1 MGILLQVGER
11 AELPGGYGMA
21 LFQTLVALA
30 AVSVLA
36 WVVLKW
42 SANRGLGTFAKG
54 RRLTVLERVPLDARR
69 SLYLVEVGGK
79 VLLIGAGDGAA
90 PTLLSELDPDSITEV
105 SAPGPGLSFADV
117 LGRLRGTGAGSAAGG
132 SAAPDAKPKEES

>member
-1 MGILLQVGER
+1 
-11 AELPGGYGMA
+11 MA

-42 SANRGLGTFAKG
+42 SANRGLGAFAKG

-90 PTLLSELDPDSITEV
+90 PTLLSELDPANIAEV
-105 SAPGPGLSFADV
+105 PSPGPGLSFADV
-117 LGRLRGTGAGSAAGG
+117 LARLRGSGPGSAGG
-132 SAAPDAKPKEES
+132 GTASSDAKPKGDA

>member
-42 SANRGLGTFAKG
+42 SARRGLGSFSRG
-54 RRLTVLERVPLDARR
+54 RRLEVLERLPLDARR
-69 SLYLVEVGGK
+69 ALYLVEVGGK

-90 PTLLSELDPDSITEV
+90 PTLLSEVDPATLPASR
-105 SAPGPGLSFADV
+105 APGSARSFAEV
-117 LGRLRGTGAGSAAGG
+117 LGRLGRPGRPS
-132 SAAPDAKPKEES
+132 SDAPDDIPSKGDA